1 MRFAN
6 EVCNSGLLMRFAN
19 EVWPPTSLATKF
31 QLMRFWLFLTTVSH
45 ICTFYLVAGGQ
56 PPSRWERAC
65 QTSLVLMR
73 FANEVM
79 RFAKE
84 DIGSCK
90 EGRAT

>member
-6 EVCNSGLLMRFAN
+6 EVFSHQVPVN
-19 EVWPPTSLATKF
+19 EVLAV
-31 QLMRFWLFLTTVSH
+31 LTTVSH
-45 ICTFYLVAGGQ
+45 ICTFYLVAGGAQ
-56 PPSRWERAC
+56 PPSRWGRAC

>member
-6 EVCNSGLLMRFAN
+6 EVLMMFANEVCLLMRFSHQVPVN
-19 EVWPPTSLATKF
+19 EVLAVF
-31 QLMRFWLFLTTVSH
+31 DDSIAYLHFLLGGWGGPSH
-45 ICTFYLVAGGQ
+45 QVDGGGHGM
-56 PPSRWERAC
+56 SNLISAE
-65 QTSLVLMR
+65 L
-73 FANEVM
+73 M

>member
-1 MRFAN
+1 MR
-6 EVCNSGLLMRFAN
+6 CLD
-19 EVWPPTSLATKF
+19 TKF

-45 ICTFYLVAGGQ
+45 ICTFYLVAGGGGSHQ
-56 PPSRWERAC
+56 VDGGGHGMSNLISAE
-65 QTSLVLMR
+65 L
-73 FANEVM
+73 M

>member
-6 EVCNSGLLMRFAN
+6 EVLSHQVPVN
-19 EVWPPTSLATKF
+19 EVLAVFDDSITY
-31 QLMRFWLFLTTVSH
+31 LHFL
-45 ICTFYLVAGGQ
+45 LGGWGGQ
-56 PPSRWERAC
+56 PPSRWGRAC